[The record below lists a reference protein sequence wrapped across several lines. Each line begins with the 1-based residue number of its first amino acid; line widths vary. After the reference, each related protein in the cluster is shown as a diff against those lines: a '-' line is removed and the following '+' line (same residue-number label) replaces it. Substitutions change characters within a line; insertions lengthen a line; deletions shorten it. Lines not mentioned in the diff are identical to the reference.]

1 MPIISTIRFA
11 QKGFFITI
19 SQKVRKRRFKIKKT
33 GNRRPKKAIGQ
44 KILGLTN
51 GAK

>member
-1 MPIISTIRFA
+1 M
-11 QKGFFITI
+11 
-19 SQKVRKRRFKIKKT
+19 RFKIKKT
-33 GNRRPKKAIGQ
+33 GKRRPKKAINQ